1 MKRTNKILLLVV
13 LLATT
18 LLLTACRGDKNLK
31 NTDIKYIVSNFANES
46 IFVDFE
52 ETKNN
57 QSIYDLEAYYVIH
70 NGDLTKVPTLD
81 TQDIT
86 YTVPKVNNTQKNEYT
101 LKELGEA
108 GYSVSDAYI
117 KTYNFNIVV
126 NVVNNNKDV
135 IPYSYK
141 EFNSNLSPETVTALG
156 EGFVMDV
163 VSNEVSYDKK
173 DVPTSGVVLR
183 DTYEYVL
190 DSIKFYEVSLV
201 DGEATLAND
210 SLAIAADQ
218 RNYYKDINELIVNKK
233 YISFVERTLDY
244 TFTLSNGDSHNE
256 TVTLWLA
263 STVSPLNTNTASFW
277 NWIFLQMPIAL
288 FMSLIGSI
296 TNGSFAVAILIT
308 TILVRTLAW
317 PIYAKTNDMSMKMAV
332 AQPEIDRLNRKYAT
346 RKDPESQQ
354 KQQMEMMQLY
364 KKHKISMWGCLLP
377 FLQMPIFFAMYEVV
391 RRITIPGGQFSQ
403 NVENTKFFWTD
414 LATAGTVAK
423 IVFTA
428 LVGITM
434 IALQKI
440 SQIKPSYAKQ
450 AAPQPKKAGQPD
462 TENTM
467 KIVSYVMVFMMIIT
481 SYVTP
486 GLALSYYWIIGNIY
500 SIVQTLINRMIS
512 EKKHAKLQEQELYG
526 NSRQIID
533 AEFKKKGD
541 K

>member
-18 LLLTACRGDKNLK
+18 LLLTACGGDKNLK
-31 NTDIKYIVSNFANES
+31 NNNKKYIVSNAAKET
-46 IFVDFE
+46 ILVDFD

-57 QSIYDLEAYYVIH
+57 ESFSNLEAYFVIH
-70 NGDLTKVPTLD
+70 NGSLEKLPVITASE
-81 TQDIT
+81 IT
-86 YTVPKVNNTQKNEYT
+86 YTVPKQTESHDNLYT
-101 LKELGEA
+101 YEELISA
-108 GYSVSDAYI
+108 GYGVSDAYI
-117 KTYNFNIVV
+117 KTYDFNIVV
-126 NVVNNNKDV
+126 NGANEA
-135 IPYSYK
+135 IPFSYK
-141 EFNSNLSPETVTALG
+141 EFNSNLSETTVSALG

-163 VSNEVSYDKK
+163 VSNQVKYDKK
-173 DVPTSGVVLR
+173 GNPTTGLILK

-190 DSIKFYEVSLV
+190 NSIDFFEVNLV
-201 DGEATLAND
+201 EGKATIA
-210 SLAIAADQ
+210 SEPLAIAADQ
-218 RNYYKDINELIVNKK
+218 ENYYQDTDELIKDKK
-233 YISFVERTLDY
+233 YISFVEKTLTY
-244 TFTLSNGDSHNE
+244 EFTLSNNDSRNE

-263 STVSPLNTNTASFW
+263 STVKPLNTQTASFW

-296 TNGSFAVAILIT
+296 TKGSFAVAILVT

-403 NVENTKFFWTD
+403 NVSNTNFFWTD
-414 LATAGTVAK
+414 LASAGTVAK
-423 IVFTA
+423 LVFTA

-434 IALQKI
+434 LALQKI
-440 SQIKPSYAKQ
+440 SQIKPSYAKKS
-450 AAPQPKKAGQPD
+450 ASQPKKDGQPN

-467 KIVSYVMVFMMIIT
+467 KMVSYVMVFMMIMT

-500 SIVQTLINRMIS
+500 SIVQTLINRAIS

-526 NSRQIID
+526 NSREIID